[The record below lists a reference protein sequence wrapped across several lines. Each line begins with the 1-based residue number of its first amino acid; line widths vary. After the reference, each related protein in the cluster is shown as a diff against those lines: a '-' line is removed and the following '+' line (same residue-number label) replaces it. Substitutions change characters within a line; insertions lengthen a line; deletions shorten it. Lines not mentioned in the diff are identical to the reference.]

1 MDMNYIFQSIMLG
14 FGVAS
19 DAFAVATANGISHT
33 KLKATKALF
42 IALMF
47 GIFQG
52 LMPLI
57 GYFIGR
63 QLFYNLQTYIPYI
76 SLVILSLMGIKMI
89 FDALDKKNI
98 IKVHSANNEL
108 SIGAI
113 LLQAIATSIDALS
126 VGFAISNFSASMAV
140 ISATIICLITLVTS
154 FIGVFIGKKF
164 GKELKSFAEI
174 FGGIILIII
183 GIRIF
188 IG

>member
-63 QLFYNLQTYIPYI
+63 QLFCNLQTYI

-140 ISATIICLITLVTS
+140 VSATIICLITLVTS